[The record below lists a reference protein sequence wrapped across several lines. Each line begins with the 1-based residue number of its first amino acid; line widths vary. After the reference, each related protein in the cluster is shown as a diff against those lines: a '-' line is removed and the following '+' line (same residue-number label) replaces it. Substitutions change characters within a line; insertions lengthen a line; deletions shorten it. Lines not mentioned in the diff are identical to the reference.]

1 MPSGKN
7 RQFNIDPM
15 RETGRSLFDRL
26 GLKDNEKWGLLEYDI
41 HSELDSSPLKSDV
54 LLAHQNIDEGSVILV
69 RKLFLGG
76 GGEYGF
82 DFNGLRNP
90 ITESF
95 SDSAPSYRTIAPGIS
110 FKSECKTST
119 CIAYNQVIYVNR
131 GFGDN
136 IDVGVESVRLQ
147 CPVCGNKSENALNC
161 GFYAAQYQFKGVT
174 SEGEDVQFGDICQK
188 NEYYTFEEREKV
200 HWIRLLVNVW
210 KSQYAPRSI
219 FK

>member
-1 MPSGKN
+1 MPRGNCLKV
-7 RQFNIDPM
+7 NIDPM
-15 RETGRSLFDRL
+15 RETGRSLLDRL
-26 GLKDNEKWGLLEYDI
+26 GLKEDNENWNRLEYDI
-41 HSELDSSPLKSDV
+41 LSGELRLELDV
-54 LLAHQNIDEGSVILV
+54 LLAHQNIEEESDIEIKFRYV
-69 RKLFLGG
+69 GG

-82 DFNGLRNP
+82 DFNGLRNR

-110 FKSECKTST
+110 FKSKCKTST

-147 CPVCGNKSENALNC
+147 CPVCGNKSEKALNC
-161 GFYAAQYQFKGVT
+161 GFYAAQYHFDGVT
-174 SEGEDVQFGDICQK
+174 SEGEDVHFGDMCQK
-188 NEYYTFEEREKV
+188 NEYYTFKEGEKV
-200 HWIRLLVNVW
+200 HWIRLLVKVW
-210 KSQYAPRSI
+210 RSELAPRSI